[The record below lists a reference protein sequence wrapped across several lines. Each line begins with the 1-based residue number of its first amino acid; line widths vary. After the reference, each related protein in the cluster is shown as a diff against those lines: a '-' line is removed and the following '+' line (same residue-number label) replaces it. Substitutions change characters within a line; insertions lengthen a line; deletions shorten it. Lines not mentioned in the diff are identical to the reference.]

1 MAGLADVFLT
11 PLGLLAL
18 LAVVPIL
25 LLYLVRPD
33 PRRLQ
38 LPTLEFLAA
47 GEEGGTDSAALET
60 LRRNLLLFLQLLVVV
75 LVALALASP
84 YVTTSGTATVTETV
98 VVLDTSASM
107 AVEDASGG
115 SRFDRARAI
124 ARESVSQTTSV
135 VTAGATPRVR
145 LQASGAADARE
156 VLDDLSRTDAAGDL
170 SAAVSQAVAVA
181 DEDAR
186 IVVVSDFAGAG
197 AWRDAVETARGR
209 GYTVDLRPV
218 GSEATNV
225 GFVDAEYGRTSVTLS
240 VKSYADRPVE
250 RTVSLGGARETLRL
264 QPGDVG
270 TATLPVPTG
279 DATARLSPGDG
290 FALDDRVAVSGP
302 GEARIRVLL
311 VSNDPDRYLV
321 TALEVLDEVSLTVA
335 EPPTA
340 VEREYDVVVFAGV
353 DRQRL
358 LQGTREAAG
367 SVTREGGG
375 TIVVAQDDLG
385 QVGYGGLLP
394 VEPTGRSS
402 GPSVRASD
410 DPLVRGISF
419 PPPKSYL
426 TAELRNDSES
436 LVRANDSP
444 LLARGRLGNGRT
456 LYYGYLPGASQFQFN
471 YQYPVLWKRLVYEA
485 AGREPLP
492 RTNYETGTRL
502 SVPNGTAVAAPDGS
516 RTAADGSVSL
526 DAAGHYRLD
535 DRRVAA
541 ALLDAAESNVSA
553 PALRTGPDGVARS
566 REEVVQRPL
575 DLSPAVAL
583 AALGVLL
590 TEVALL
596 RRRGDL

>member
-60 LRRNLLLFLQLLVVV
+60 LRRNLLLLLQLLVVV

-84 YVTTSGTATVTETV
+84 YLMTSGTATVTETV

-170 SAAVSQAVAVA
+170 AAAVSQAVAVA

-186 IVVVSDFAGAG
+186 IVVVSDFAGDD

-218 GSEATNV
+218 GGEAPNV

-240 VKSYADRPVE
+240 VKSYADQPVE
-250 RTVSLGGARETLRL
+250 RTVGLGGARETIRL

-290 FALDDRVAVSGP
+290 LTLDDRVAVSGP
-302 GEARIRVLL
+302 EEARIRVLL

-340 VEREYDVVVFAGV
+340 VDGGYDVVVFAGV

-358 LQGTREAAG
+358 LQSTREAAET
-367 SVTREGGG
+367 VTRAGGG
-375 TIVVAQDDLG
+375 TIVVAQDDLR

-402 GPSVRASD
+402 GPSIRASD

-426 TAELRNDSES
+426 TTELRNGSRS
-436 LVRANDSP
+436 LVRAGDSP
-444 LLARGRLGNGRT
+444 LIARGRLGNGRT
-456 LYYGYLPGASQFQFN
+456 LYYGYLPDATQFQFN

-502 SVPNGTAVAAPDGS
+502 SVPNGTAVTAPDGS
-516 RTAADGSVSL
+516 RTVAGGTATL
-526 DAAGHYRLD
+526 DAAGHYRLG

-541 ALLDAAESNVSA
+541 ALLDTGESNVSA

-583 AALGVLL
+583 AALGALL